1 MLLFLLE
8 SSIILWTI
16 WTSAEP
22 SGICCHSAHHC
33 MAWVPLCLLLSWA
46 HFATSRDRT
55 RASTLFQSP
64 SETRRNSLV
73 SKSSTLICTQDCH
86 SDFWRMVRDTGVPL
100 SFSYLCPLTRPNCKS
115 ISNHSRFNKH
125 VTVGILLA
133 SSSPTA
139 RNRDCSSAHRAADL
153 LLPSSV
159 KGLWFAGH
167 RTATFLMEPWLSI
180 LELPPVNQAKS
191 LISLGN
197 CWNDEPHQ

>member
-46 HFATSRDRT
+46 HFATSSDRT

-86 SDFWRMVRDTGVPL
+86 SDFWRMVYMGKEKPGGHPVRGTFYNPGEQL
-100 SFSYLCPLTRPNCKS
+100 SPETNLAGTLVLGFQALELWE
-115 ISNHSRFNKH
+115 IHF
-125 VTVGILLA
+125 LLFEA
-133 SSSPTA
+133 
-139 RNRDCSSAHRAADL
+139 
-153 LLPSSV
+153 
-159 KGLWFAGH
+159 
-167 RTATFLMEPWLSI
+167 LSI
-180 LELPPVNQAKS
+180 WSFAPAARA
-191 LISLGN
+191 
-197 CWNDEPHQ
+197 D